1 MSKKKESQNPAEA
14 DHSADIAGILLVG
27 AGLMMGLWLNWE
39 PSQGFIGRNIAAASY
54 YLFGWVSNVFSLT
67 LIASGALLIAKITVP
82 NFWKKL
88 IGLLLLLIS
97 VCSAV
102 HLSMMGRIPQISP
115 AGKVGEILGLAL
127 RGLFGIKGSF
137 VASFAAALAA
147 FTLAFDTGALSLFR
161 IMAWPFVKIAAA
173 SAALWRGLR
182 ALLLLLRKRA
192 GVSAAA
198 IVRPSPVI
206 KPRSPAPSPA
216 PKKTVEDDDDS
227 EDMDEDDD
235 GNEPASKASPREVDE
250 SAERREYL
258 LPGTNTLLKSPRQE
272 KESPDVKPLEEAFAS
287 FGISAEVSDIVIGP
301 GVIRYEL
308 SVPPGQ
314 KIAAIQSLSNDIAMQ
329 LRAKSIRIL
338 APIPGKAAV
347 GIEVPR
353 KNREKISLR
362 EVLESESF
370 SMSGAKLPV
379 VLGKNV
385 EGDSVVA
392 DLSTMPHLL
401 IGGATGSGK
410 SVTIHNLILS
420 LLYKYSPYD
429 LKLILIDAKMVE
441 LTVYND
447 IPHLFS
453 RVQTDVRGAVASLK
467 WAVFEME
474 RRLKLFSENG
484 VRDLAGYHES
494 CGSLPYIVIVI
505 DELADLMAVA
515 QKDMELAI
523 TRLSQMSR
531 ACGIHLVL
539 CTQRPS
545 VNVITGVIKA
555 NLPARLSLHVLS
567 KIDSRTI
574 LDAQGAEAL
583 LLHGDMLYLQ
593 PGSSSLER
601 IQAPFV
607 SRKEV
612 QKVVKFIR
620 SQNVDFDYMDLAK
633 EEKKNDF
640 SSAKIRD
647 DMFWEAAEF
656 VISQGKASTSLLQRR
671 FRIGYGR
678 AAGLIDTM
686 YELGVVGD
694 DLGPTKGKE
703 ILCDLVTLERLREN
717 L

>member
-1 MSKKKESQNPAEA
+1 MSKKKESQAPDAP
-14 DHSADIAGILLVG
+14 DRSADIAGILLVG
-27 AGLMMGLWLNWE
+27 AGLMMALWLNWE
-39 PSQGFIGRNIAAASY
+39 ASQGFIGRNIAAASY
-54 YLFGWVSNVFSLT
+54 YLFGWVSNVFSLA
-67 LIASGALLIAKITVP
+67 LIVSGALLIAKITVP

-88 IGLLLLLIS
+88 IGLLMLLIS

-102 HLSMMGRIPQISP
+102 HLFMMGRVPPISP
-115 AGKVGEILGLAL
+115 AGKVGELLGLVL
-127 RGLFGIKGSF
+127 RGLFGKKGSF
-137 VASFAAALAA
+137 VVSFAGALAA
-147 FTLAFDTGALSLFR
+147 FILAFDIGAVSLFKV
-161 IMAWPFVKIAAA
+161 MAWPFVKIALAA
-173 SAALWRGLR
+173 GALWR
-182 ALLLLLRKRA
+182 AVKSVLLLFKKRA
-192 GVSAAA
+192 AVSAAA
-198 IVRPSPVI
+198 IVRPNPVI
-206 KPRSPAPSPA
+206 KPRRPVPAPA
-216 PKKTVEDDDDS
+216 PEKAVGDDDDSGDIDEDDDD
-227 EDMDEDDD
+227 D
-235 GNEPASKASPREVDE
+235 EPASKPSPPADDDRPQ
-250 SAERREYL
+250 RPEYL

-287 FGISAEVSDIVIGP
+287 FGISAEVRDIVIGP

-314 KIAAIQSLSNDIAMQ
+314 KISAIQSLSNDIAMQ
-329 LRAKSIRIL
+329 LRAESIRIL

-362 EVLESESF
+362 ELLESESF
-370 SMSGAKLPV
+370 TMSGAKLPV
-379 VLGKNV
+379 ILGKNV
-385 EGDSVVA
+385 VGDSVVA

-420 LLYKYSPYD
+420 LLYKYSPYE

-447 IPHLFS
+447 IPHLLS
-453 RVQTDVRGAVASLK
+453 RVQTDVHGAVASLK
-467 WAVFEME
+467 WAVFEMQ

-484 VRDLAGYHES
+484 VRDLAGYHET

-555 NLPARLSLHVLS
+555 NLPARISLHVLS

-574 LDAQGAEAL
+574 LDSQGGEAL

-593 PGSSSLER
+593 PGSSFLER
-601 IQAPFV
+601 IQAPFI

-612 QKVVKFIR
+612 QKIVKFIR

-633 EEKKNDF
+633 EVKKNDF

-647 DMFWEAAEF
+647 DIFWEAAEF

-703 ILCDLVTLERLREN
+703 ILCDAETLERLREN

>member
-1 MSKKKESQNPAEA
+1 MSKNKENKSSNAGSA
-14 DHSADIAGILLVG
+14 GRSADIAGILLV
-27 AGLMMGLWLNWE
+27 ASGLMMALWLNWE

-54 YLFGWVSNVFSLT
+54 YLFGWVSNVFSVL
-67 LIASGALLIAKITVP
+67 LIISGALLIAKITLP

-88 IGLLLLLIS
+88 GGLALLLIS
-97 VCSAV
+97 VCAVV
-102 HLSMMGRIPQISP
+102 HLSVMGRIPRISP
-115 AGKVGEILGLAL
+115 AGKAGEIAGLLLRNLLGK
-127 RGLFGIKGSF
+127 KGAF
-137 VASFAAALAA
+137 VAAFAAALAA
-147 FTLAFDTGALSLFR
+147 FIMAFDMSALNLFR
-161 IMAWPFVKIAAA
+161 VMAYPFVRAVAGVKFIFGVFKKRAAA
-173 SAALWRGLR
+173 
-182 ALLLLLRKRA
+182 
-192 GVSAAA
+192 VSPAKAKP
-198 IVRPSPVI
+198 VSVI
-206 KPRSPAPSPA
+206 KPRPAKSPRTRSKPGDEGGSAVNDASVDAGPDQPEDKAFSPAGE
-216 PKKTVEDDDDS
+216 T
-227 EDMDEDDD
+227 
-235 GNEPASKASPREVDE
+235 
-250 SAERREYL
+250 SAKEHAEYFI
-258 LPGTNTLLKSPRQE
+258 PGTDVLLKSPRQE
-272 KESPDVKPLEEAFAS
+272 KESPDTKPLEEAFAS
-287 FGISAEVSDIVIGP
+287 FGISAEVTDVVIGP

-314 KIAAIQSLSNDIAMQ
+314 KISAIQSLSNDIAMQ
-329 LRAKSIRIL
+329 LRAESIRIL

-353 KNREKISLR
+353 EKREKINLR
-362 EVLESESF
+362 ELLESESF
-370 SMSGAKLPV
+370 AVSAAKLPV

-385 EGDSVVA
+385 VGESVVA
-392 DLSTMPHLL
+392 DLATMPHLL

-420 LLYKYSPYD
+420 LLYKYSPHD
-429 LKLILIDAKMVE
+429 MKLILIDAKMVE

-447 IPHLFS
+447 IPHLLS
-453 RVQTDVRGAVASLK
+453 RVQTDVHGAVASLK

-484 VRDLAGYHES
+484 VRDITGFHES

-515 QKDMELAI
+515 QKDMELCI

-555 NLPARLSLHVLS
+555 NLPARISLHVLS

-574 LDAQGAEAL
+574 LDSPGGEAL

-593 PGSSSLER
+593 PGSSFLQR
-601 IQAPFV
+601 LQAPFV

-612 QKVVKFIR
+612 QKIVKFIR
-620 SQNVDFDYMDLAK
+620 NQSIDFEYMDLVK
-633 EEKKNDF
+633 EVKKTDF

-647 DMFWEAAEF
+647 DIFWDAAEF
-656 VISQGKASTSLLQRR
+656 VVSQGKASTSLLQRR
-671 FRIGYGR
+671 FRVGYGR
-678 AAGLIDTM
+678 AAGLMDTM
-686 YELGVVGD
+686 HELGIIGD

-703 ILCDLVTLERLREN
+703 ILCDAETLGRLREN